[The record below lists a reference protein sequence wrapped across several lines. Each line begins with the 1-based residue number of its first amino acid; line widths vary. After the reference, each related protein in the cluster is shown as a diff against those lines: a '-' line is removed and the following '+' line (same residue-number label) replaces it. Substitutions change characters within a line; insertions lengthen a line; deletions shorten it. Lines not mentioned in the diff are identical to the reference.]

1 MESKK
6 SDNECE
12 KDSPKKVEFFS
23 NIFKFSIT
31 GKLEGLEFKETKG
44 FDYIKIFEQMDNTKP
59 EIILAKLL
67 SNKNNDKLL
76 FKNFNVI
83 SKNDLSELGINKR
96 FNNRETYF
104 YFLEYLIRV
113 EYFEDNIVKN
123 RLKDKTK
130 KYKNKDSKTPKLII
144 DFSNGKIDIMKIDN
158 IKDDKIIINDNE
170 NYMELI
176 SRINV
181 DIAKVFIF
189 AEIISIE
196 ELRKKMK
203 QFYDNI
209 TFKEEKLNNIPDF
222 QSEIYY
228 HYELLNILETFEE
241 SNDTEF
247 AQKIEFIK
255 DLSDFIFNVRDNK
268 IHDILILNYFYF
280 IMDVENKIDIDLR
293 DNANH
298 YEEKYDYKNC
308 RFDKEKNEL
317 IITDDKKIANFDCYK
332 ITEDNIENIK
342 QNKMPLFLIFQK
354 RNYSLKGNLLFQKLT
369 KKEGNEIY
377 ENFINS
383 NLLKDIFKLLYE
395 IDIISLN
402 YKNLL
407 IRLFQDNTFYFPIQN
422 DSYAAYTNKKSFK
435 IIIDCSVDLT
445 NIKNHD
451 IDEKIIL
458 FVKKAFMIAN
468 THHEFGHGINVILF
482 YINPNKNEFESPLV
496 KLKLNTNKEE
506 ITKEG
511 GRLYEYLIYGRIIK
525 TLDLREIIYINN
537 VNNYN
542 KNLIEYRDDFI
553 NLQNKNLIEVFEEE
567 SKNNEQISEIYELYK
582 QLPEDKKQILINEKF
597 KPGKL
602 NEEEDYYSLENMVF
616 STKKLCKSHDKHKK
630 KH

>member
-12 KDSPKKVEFFS
+12 KDSLKKVEFFS
-23 NIFKFSIT
+23 NILKFSIT
-31 GKLEGLEFKETKG
+31 GKIDGLEIKETKG
-44 FDYIKIFEQMDNTKP
+44 FDYINIFEAMDNTKP
-59 EIILAKLL
+59 EIILARLF

-181 DIAKVFIF
+181 DITKVFIF

-308 RFDKEKNEL
+308 KFDKEKNEL

-458 FVKKAFMIAN
+458 FVKKAFMIVN

-602 NEEEDYYSLENMVF
+602 NEEDYYSLENMVF

>member
-170 NYMELI
+170 NYTELI

-222 QSEIYY
+222 QSEIFY

-308 RFDKEKNEL
+308 KFDKEKNEL

-407 IRLFQDNTFYFPIQN
+407 IRLFQDNTFYFPIQS

-458 FVKKAFMIAN
+458 FVKKAFMIVN

-602 NEEEDYYSLENMVF
+602 NEEDYYSLENMVF

>member
-158 IKDDKIIINDNE
+158 IKDDKLIINDNE

-308 RFDKEKNEL
+308 KIDKEKNEL

-458 FVKKAFMIAN
+458 FVKKAFMIVN

-602 NEEEDYYSLENMVF
+602 NEEDYYSLENMVF

>member
-1 MESKK
+1 MESRK

-170 NYMELI
+170 NYMELS

-308 RFDKEKNEL
+308 KFDKEKNEL

-458 FVKKAFMIAN
+458 FVKKAFMIVN

-496 KLKLNTNKEE
+496 KLNTNKEE

-602 NEEEDYYSLENMVF
+602 NEEDYYSLENMVF
-616 STKKLCKSHDKHKK
+616 STKKSCKSHDKHKK

>member
-144 DFSNGKIDIMKIDN
+144 DFSNRKIDIMKIDN

-308 RFDKEKNEL
+308 KFDKEKNEL

-458 FVKKAFMIAN
+458 FVKKAFMIVN

-602 NEEEDYYSLENMVF
+602 NEEDYYSLENMVF

>member
-280 IMDVENKIDIDLR
+280 IMDVENKIDIGLR

-308 RFDKEKNEL
+308 KFDKEKNEL

-458 FVKKAFMIAN
+458 FVKKAFMIVN

-602 NEEEDYYSLENMVF
+602 NEEDYYSLENMVF

>member
-12 KDSPKKVEFFS
+12 KNSPKKVEFFS

-113 EYFEDNIVKN
+113 EYFEYNIVKN

-308 RFDKEKNEL
+308 KFDKEKNEL

-435 IIIDCSVDLT
+435 IIIDCSVVLT

-458 FVKKAFMIAN
+458 FVKKAFMIVN

-602 NEEEDYYSLENMVF
+602 NEEDYYSLENMVF

>member
-83 SKNDLSELGINKR
+83 SKNDLSQLGINKR

-308 RFDKEKNEL
+308 KFDKEKNEL

-458 FVKKAFMIAN
+458 FVKKAIMIVN

-602 NEEEDYYSLENMVF
+602 NEEDYYSLENMVF

>member
-308 RFDKEKNEL
+308 KFDKEKNEL

-458 FVKKAFMIAN
+458 FVKKAFMIVN

-482 YINPNKNEFESPLV
+482 YINPNKNEFDSPLV

-511 GRLYEYLIYGRIIK
+511 GRLYEYLIFGRIIK

-602 NEEEDYYSLENMVF
+602 NEEDYYSLENMVF

>member
-158 IKDDKIIINDNE
+158 IKNDKIIINDNE

-308 RFDKEKNEL
+308 KFDKEKNEL

-458 FVKKAFMIAN
+458 FVKKAFMIVN

-602 NEEEDYYSLENMVF
+602 NEEDYYSLENMVF

>member
-308 RFDKEKNEL
+308 KFDKEKNEL

-435 IIIDCSVDLT
+435 IIIDCSVELT

-458 FVKKAFMIAN
+458 FVKKAFMIVN

-602 NEEEDYYSLENMVF
+602 NKEDYYSLENMVF

>member
-181 DIAKVFIF
+181 DITKVFIF

-308 RFDKEKNEL
+308 KFDKEKNEL

-435 IIIDCSVDLT
+435 IIIDCSVELT

-458 FVKKAFMIAN
+458 FVKKAFMIVN

-496 KLKLNTNKEE
+496 KLKLNTHKEE

-602 NEEEDYYSLENMVF
+602 NKEDYYSLENMVF

>member
-222 QSEIYY
+222 QSEIFY
-228 HYELLNILETFEE
+228 HYELVNILETFEE

-308 RFDKEKNEL
+308 KFDKEKNEL

-458 FVKKAFMIAN
+458 FVKKAFMIVN

-602 NEEEDYYSLENMVF
+602 NEEDYYSLENMVF

>member
-308 RFDKEKNEL
+308 KFDKEKNEL

>member
-12 KDSPKKVEFFS
+12 KDSQKKVEFFS

-113 EYFEDNIVKN
+113 EYFEYNIVKN

-144 DFSNGKIDIMKIDN
+144 DFSKGKIDIMKIDN

-308 RFDKEKNEL
+308 KFDKEKNEL

-445 NIKNHD
+445 NIKNRD

-458 FVKKAFMIAN
+458 FVKKAFMIVN

-602 NEEEDYYSLENMVF
+602 NEEDYYSLENMVF

>member
-308 RFDKEKNEL
+308 KFDKEKNEL

-377 ENFINS
+377 VNFINS

-458 FVKKAFMIAN
+458 FVKKAFMIVN

>member
-170 NYMELI
+170 NYTELI

-222 QSEIYY
+222 QSEIFY

-308 RFDKEKNEL
+308 KFDKEKNEL

-458 FVKKAFMIAN
+458 FVKKAFMIVN

-602 NEEEDYYSLENMVF
+602 NEEDYYSLENMVF

>member
-113 EYFEDNIVKN
+113 VYFEDNIVKN

-170 NYMELI
+170 NYTELI

-181 DIAKVFIF
+181 DITKVFIF

-280 IMDVENKIDIDLR
+280 IMDVENKIDKDLR

-308 RFDKEKNEL
+308 KFDKEKNEL

-458 FVKKAFMIAN
+458 FVKKAFMIVN

-602 NEEEDYYSLENMVF
+602 NEEDYYSLENMVF

>member
-280 IMDVENKIDIDLR
+280 IMDVENKIDIGLR

-308 RFDKEKNEL
+308 KIDKEKNEL

-458 FVKKAFMIAN
+458 FVKKAFMIVN

-602 NEEEDYYSLENMVF
+602 NEEDYYSLENMVF

>member
-308 RFDKEKNEL
+308 KFDKEKNEL

-458 FVKKAFMIAN
+458 FVKKAFMIVN

-496 KLKLNTNKEE
+496 KLKLNTNKEG

-602 NEEEDYYSLENMVF
+602 NEEDYYSLENMVF

>member
-1 MESKK
+1 
-6 SDNECE
+6 
-12 KDSPKKVEFFS
+12 
-23 NIFKFSIT
+23 
-31 GKLEGLEFKETKG
+31 
-44 FDYIKIFEQMDNTKP
+44 MDNTKP

-170 NYMELI
+170 NYTELI

-181 DIAKVFIF
+181 DITKVFIF

-308 RFDKEKNEL
+308 KFDKEKNEL

-451 IDEKIIL
+451 
-458 FVKKAFMIAN
+458 
-468 THHEFGHGINVILF
+468 
-482 YINPNKNEFESPLV
+482 
-496 KLKLNTNKEE
+496 
-506 ITKEG
+506 
-511 GRLYEYLIYGRIIK
+511 R
-525 TLDLREIIYINN
+525 
-537 VNNYN
+537 
-542 KNLIEYRDDFI
+542 
-553 NLQNKNLIEVFEEE
+553 
-567 SKNNEQISEIYELYK
+567 
-582 QLPEDKKQILINEKF
+582 
-597 KPGKL
+597 
-602 NEEEDYYSLENMVF
+602 
-616 STKKLCKSHDKHKK
+616 
-630 KH
+630 

>member
-308 RFDKEKNEL
+308 KFDKEKNEL

-458 FVKKAFMIAN
+458 FVKKAFMIVN

-602 NEEEDYYSLENMVF
+602 NKEDYYSLENMVF

>member
-113 EYFEDNIVKN
+113 VYFEDNIVKN

-280 IMDVENKIDIDLR
+280 IMDVENKIDKDLR

-308 RFDKEKNEL
+308 KFDKEKNEL
-317 IITDDKKIANFDCYK
+317 IITDDKKIANLDCYK

-458 FVKKAFMIAN
+458 FVKKAFMIVN

-602 NEEEDYYSLENMVF
+602 NEEDYYSLENMVF

>member
-298 YEEKYDYKNC
+298 YEEKYDYKNWKI
-308 RFDKEKNEL
+308 DKEKNEL

-354 RNYSLKGNLLFQKLT
+354 RNYSLKGNLLFRKLT
-369 KKEGNEIY
+369 KKDGNKIY

-458 FVKKAFMIAN
+458 FVKKAFMIVN

-602 NEEEDYYSLENMVF
+602 NEEDYYSLENMVF

>member
-6 SDNECE
+6 SDNEYE

-31 GKLEGLEFKETKG
+31 RKLEGLEFKETKG

-308 RFDKEKNEL
+308 KFDKEKNEL

-458 FVKKAFMIAN
+458 FVKKAFMIVN

-567 SKNNEQISEIYELYK
+567 SKNNEQILEIYELYK

-602 NEEEDYYSLENMVF
+602 NEEDYYSLENMVF

>member
-158 IKDDKIIINDNE
+158 IKDDKLIINDNE

-308 RFDKEKNEL
+308 KFDKEKNEL

-458 FVKKAFMIAN
+458 FVKKAFMIVN

-602 NEEEDYYSLENMVF
+602 NEEDYYSLENMVF

>member
-308 RFDKEKNEL
+308 KFDKEKNEL

-458 FVKKAFMIAN
+458 FVKKAFMIVN

-602 NEEEDYYSLENMVF
+602 NEEDYYSLENMVF

>member
-308 RFDKEKNEL
+308 KFDKEKNEL

-445 NIKNHD
+445 NIKNRD

-458 FVKKAFMIAN
+458 FVKKAFMIVN

-602 NEEEDYYSLENMVF
+602 NEEDYYSLENMVF

>member
-83 SKNDLSELGINKR
+83 SKNDLSELGIKKR

-308 RFDKEKNEL
+308 KFDKEKNEL

-445 NIKNHD
+445 NIKNHN

-458 FVKKAFMIAN
+458 FVKKAFMIVN

-602 NEEEDYYSLENMVF
+602 NEEDYYSLENMVF

>member
-308 RFDKEKNEL
+308 KFDKEKNEL

-458 FVKKAFMIAN
+458 FVKKSFMIVN

-506 ITKEG
+506 IPKEG

-602 NEEEDYYSLENMVF
+602 NEEDYYSLENMVF

>member
-83 SKNDLSELGINKR
+83 SKNDLAELGINKR

-298 YEEKYDYKNC
+298 YEEKYDYNNC
-308 RFDKEKNEL
+308 KFDKEKNEL

-458 FVKKAFMIAN
+458 FVKKAFMIVN

-602 NEEEDYYSLENMVF
+602 NEEDYYSLENMVF